1 MKIYITGLPS
11 GYEVEHL
18 ARLFYPMAP
27 LTLTPPEPAEDCLW
41 AEKTDTGLRVLVR
54 QGEKSKTLEAP
65 LPLPVEQGGET
76 PEFALASLTYDLL
89 RSWTGIRPPWGKMTG
104 VRPVRLIH
112 DKRAA
117 GWSAEQIDRF
127 FLQRFDCSEQK
138 YEMAKEIADL
148 QEPILRLGSA
158 PKTYSLYIGIPFC
171 PSRCSYCSFV
181 SCNLDRDRKLV
192 QPYVDCLCK
201 EVAEI
206 RVQAERAGLTLCSI
220 YIGGGTPTSLS
231 AAQLRQLMG
240 TVRENFD
247 LTKVV
252 EYTVEAGRPDCTDAE
267 KLAVIKEYGA
277 TRISINPQTFSDE
290 VLANIGRKHSAQ
302 DILDCYADARRAG
315 HEDINMDLIAGLPGD
330 TVEGFEHSLRQ
341 AIALQPENI
350 TVHTLTLKRA
360 SRIVIEDQKEND
372 YADVAAML
380 EKCHLLAEAGY
391 RPYYLYRQKNTLQ
404 NLENVGWCKP
414 GHEGYYNIYIME
426 EVQTILSAG
435 AGGSTKL
442 VADGG
447 KRMQRIFNFKYPNE
461 YIQRFAEVLE
471 RKKEWLSF
479 MITIWVPKRLVEV
492 DLYNVAARSPQA
504 LAQLSENSYARRVQY
519 AAQKVRGSGAK
530 IVMLTGPSAS
540 GKTTSAHCLAKALVQ
555 QGTPAQVVSLDN
567 FFKGAAYYP
576 KMPDGTLDY
585 ENLETLDLPLIKQ
598 CLHQL
603 SETGKTELPIYDFA
617 TEQRAAA
624 VEPIDLQGGVCI
636 VEGIHALNPE
646 LTGLVPDDQIY
657 RIYAGLREEY
667 CIDGRRVIN
676 TQDIRLCR
684 RTLRDAATRGRSPAK
699 TLAMWDRVM
708 DGETRYIKG
717 FKTTADFLL
726 DTSFTY
732 ELGLI
737 SRLLGE
743 VRRQFTLEGH
753 NAELWDETARRF
765 EQVNPLPLEL
775 LPADSML
782 CEFYGNRT

>member
-54 QGEKSKTLEAP
+54 QGEKSKMLEAP

-89 RSWTGIRPPWGKMTG
+89 RQWTGIRPPWGKMTG

-138 YEMAKEIADL
+138 YAMAKEIADL
-148 QEPILRLGSA
+148 QEPILQLGSA

-247 LTKVV
+247 LGKVV

-277 TRISINPQTFSDE
+277 TRISINPQTFSDA

-380 EKCHLLAEAGY
+380 EKKGVSPIGKHLDRIRTKTLEQALSKHPLIDEVECYKTPSGKLCIEVTQRIPILRIMSANGEN
-391 RPYYLYRQKNTLQ
+391 YYLDNKGTVMPPDAKCVAHRAIVTGNVEKSFAMRDLYKFGVFLQKNSFWNAQIEQIHVLPDK
-404 NLENVGWCKP
+404 NIELVPRVGDHVIYLGKLDDFERKLKRVKVFYEKGLNKVGWNKYSRISVEFGNQIIC
-414 GHEGYYNIYIME
+414 
-426 EVQTILSAG
+426 
-435 AGGSTKL
+435 TK
-442 VADGG
+442 
-447 KRMQRIFNFKYPNE
+447 
-461 YIQRFAEVLE
+461 
-471 RKKEWLSF
+471 
-479 MITIWVPKRLVEV
+479 
-492 DLYNVAARSPQA
+492 
-504 LAQLSENSYARRVQY
+504 
-519 AAQKVRGSGAK
+519 
-530 IVMLTGPSAS
+530 
-540 GKTTSAHCLAKALVQ
+540 
-555 QGTPAQVVSLDN
+555 
-567 FFKGAAYYP
+567 
-576 KMPDGTLDY
+576 
-585 ENLETLDLPLIKQ
+585 
-598 CLHQL
+598 
-603 SETGKTELPIYDFA
+603 
-617 TEQRAAA
+617 
-624 VEPIDLQGGVCI
+624 
-636 VEGIHALNPE
+636 
-646 LTGLVPDDQIY
+646 
-657 RIYAGLREEY
+657 RE
-667 CIDGRRVIN
+667 
-676 TQDIRLCR
+676 
-684 RTLRDAATRGRSPAK
+684 
-699 TLAMWDRVM
+699 
-708 DGETRYIKG
+708 
-717 FKTTADFLL
+717 
-726 DTSFTY
+726 
-732 ELGLI
+732 
-737 SRLLGE
+737 
-743 VRRQFTLEGH
+743 
-753 NAELWDETARRF
+753 
-765 EQVNPLPLEL
+765 
-775 LPADSML
+775 
-782 CEFYGNRT
+782 

>member
-41 AEKTDTGLRVLVR
+41 AEKTNTGLRVLVR
-54 QGEKSKTLEAP
+54 QGEKSKMLEAP

-89 RSWTGIRPPWGKMTG
+89 RQWTGIRPPWGKMTG

-148 QEPILRLGSA
+148 QEPILQLGSA

-206 RVQAERAGLTLCSI
+206 R
-220 YIGGGTPTSLS
+220 
-231 AAQLRQLMG
+231 AQLRQLMG

-247 LTKVV
+247 LSKVV

-330 TVEGFEHSLRQ
+330 TVEGFEYSLRQ

-461 YIQRFAEVLE
+461 YIQRFAEVLD
-471 RKKEWLSF
+471 RKK
-479 MITIWVPKRLVEV
+479 
-492 DLYNVAARSPQA
+492 
-504 LAQLSENSYARRVQY
+504 
-519 AAQKVRGSGAK
+519 
-530 IVMLTGPSAS
+530 
-540 GKTTSAHCLAKALVQ
+540 
-555 QGTPAQVVSLDN
+555 
-567 FFKGAAYYP
+567 
-576 KMPDGTLDY
+576 
-585 ENLETLDLPLIKQ
+585 
-598 CLHQL
+598 
-603 SETGKTELPIYDFA
+603 
-617 TEQRAAA
+617 
-624 VEPIDLQGGVCI
+624 GV
-636 VEGIHALNPE
+636 
-646 LTGLVPDDQIY
+646 T
-657 RIYAGLREEY
+657 
-667 CIDGRRVIN
+667 
-676 TQDIRLCR
+676 
-684 RTLRDAATRGRSPAK
+684 
-699 TLAMWDRVM
+699 
-708 DGETRYIKG
+708 
-717 FKTTADFLL
+717 
-726 DTSFTY
+726 
-732 ELGLI
+732 
-737 SRLLGE
+737 
-743 VRRQFTLEGH
+743 
-753 NAELWDETARRF
+753 
-765 EQVNPLPLEL
+765 
-775 LPADSML
+775 
-782 CEFYGNRT
+782 EFYDHDLGTETTG